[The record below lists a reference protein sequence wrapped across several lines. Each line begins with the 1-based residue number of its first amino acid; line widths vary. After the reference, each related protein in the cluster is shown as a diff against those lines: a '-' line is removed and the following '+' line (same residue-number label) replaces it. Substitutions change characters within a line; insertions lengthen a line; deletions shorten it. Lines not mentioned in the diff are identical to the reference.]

1 MLSLYG
7 MTPSPE
13 DLVTVVVPA
22 YNAAATIGET
32 LLSVCTQT
40 YESLEIIVV
49 DDGSADS
56 TAQIVERHM
65 RADSR
70 ITLIRHPTNRGV
82 AAARNTAIAAGKG
95 ELIAPVDADDLWHPL
110 KIEKQVAAM
119 RRGGRKVGLVY
130 TWSALLDGQSRVTAL
145 AGQYFHEGNV
155 LTSLC
160 AFNMVGNGSSPL
172 MRAEAVRQAGGYDAS
187 LVCLNAQGCEDW
199 ALYLAIAERFEF
211 AVVAEYLTGYRRL
224 PTSMSSDFGQMW
236 RSFSMVEE
244 KARARRP
251 DLGRYLREGLANMC
265 CSAYR
270 QAKAARSDR
279 EARAYLQRLIFRMP
293 YYALKIFFYRPLRQ
307 AIRRQVAMQPASAI
321 TGTGVRYPP
330 AWPTEGA

>member
-1 MLSLYG
+1 MVYLRA
-7 MTPSPE
+7 MIPSQE

-32 LLSVCTQT
+32 LLSVCAQT
-40 YESLEIIVV
+40 HESLEIIVV
-49 DDGSADS
+49 DDGSTDA
-56 TAQIVERHM
+56 TAQIVERHT

-70 ITLIRHPTNRGV
+70 ITLIRQPMNTGV

-95 ELIAPVDADDLWHPL
+95 ELIAPVDADDVWHPL

-119 RRGGRKVGLVY
+119 RGGGRKVGLVY

-160 AFNMVGNGSSPL
+160 EFNMVGNGSSPL
-172 MRAEAVRQAGGYDAS
+172 MRAEAVRQVGGYDAS
-187 LVCLNAQGCEDW
+187 LVGLKAQGCEDW

-211 AVVAEYLTGYRRL
+211 AVVPEYLTGYRQL
-224 PTSMSSDFGQMW
+224 PTSMSSDIAQMW
-236 RSFSMVEE
+236 RSFSLVEE

-251 DLGRYLREGLANMC
+251 DLGRHLREGLANMC
-265 CSAYR
+265 YTSYR
-270 QAKAARSDR
+270 RAKAARSDR
-279 EARAYLQRLIFRMP
+279 EARALLQRLIFRMS
-293 YYALKIFFYRPLRQ
+293 YYALKIFVYRPLRQ
-307 AIRRQVAMQPASAI
+307 AMRRRVAAQPASAI

-330 AWPTEGA
+330 AWPTKGA